1 MNKETYAVL
10 KYGAIAGL
18 IIFLLWIIYNGIDEG
33 FKATPREM
41 LGYVA
46 KLLAE
51 RGGGRFAEHGNVAFA
66 LLRHTALAQRHLLPQ
81 VASVRPT
88 EGQHAGVPGARRKH
102 EKLARSPHDTSDGSD
117 VFDHLLG
124 DEAAEDVGSALLHH
138 YEVVAHLVDALLRAV
153 LYAARERDQRQRAAD
168 REPDTENRQAGADG
182 SPPQIAQR
190 EPHEVHAVP
199 CNSRSGSGMAVLL
212 SSTMTPSLMRTWR
225 GQRAA
230 SFSSCVTR
238 TRVMP

>member
-1 MNKETYAVL
+1 M
-10 KYGAIAGL
+10 
-18 IIFLLWIIYNGIDEG
+18 
-33 FKATPREM
+33 
-41 LGYVA
+41 
-46 KLLAE
+46 
-51 RGGGRFAEHGNVAFA
+51 AFA

-138 YEVVAHLVDALLRAV
+138 HEVVAHLVDALLRAV

-168 REPDTENRQAGADG
+168 REPDTEDRQAGADR
-182 SPPQIAQR
+182 PPAQIAQR

-199 CNSRSGSGMAVLL
+199 CNSRSGSGMAV
-212 SSTMTPSLMRTWR
+212 SSTMTPSLMRT
-225 GQRAA
+225 
-230 SFSSCVTR
+230 
-238 TRVMP
+238 